1 MSLSHYKLCLWC
13 SEKYLLAKLALIR
26 SPASVFGGR
35 VLDDVLL
42 AEDRDAADLAVEL
55 PDGEREGGVV
65 EDGAVRAVVQRVNE
79 LQVAATTV

>member
-1 MSLSHYKLCLWC
+1 M
-13 SEKYLLAKLALIR
+13 
-26 SPASVFGGR
+26 
-35 VLDDVLL
+35 LDDVLL

-79 LQVAATTV
+79 LQVAAATVWKMSKVLYQCNHFPVNIKLVLF

>member
-1 MSLSHYKLCLWC
+1 M
-13 SEKYLLAKLALIR
+13 
-26 SPASVFGGR
+26 
-35 VLDDVLL
+35 LDDVLL

-79 LQVAATTV
+79 LQVAAATV

>member
-1 MSLSHYKLCLWC
+1 M
-13 SEKYLLAKLALIR
+13 
-26 SPASVFGGR
+26 
-35 VLDDVLL
+35 LDDVLL

-79 LQVAATTV
+79 LQVAAAAVWKMSKVFNQCHPVNIKLVLF

>member
-1 MSLSHYKLCLWC
+1 M
-13 SEKYLLAKLALIR
+13 
-26 SPASVFGGR
+26 
-35 VLDDVLL
+35 LDDVLL

-79 LQVAATTV
+79 LQVAAAAVWKISKVLYHFNNFPVHIKLVLF

>member
-1 MSLSHYKLCLWC
+1 M
-13 SEKYLLAKLALIR
+13 
-26 SPASVFGGR
+26 FGGR

-65 EDGAVRAVVQRVNE
+65 EDGAVRAVV
-79 LQVAATTV
+79 